1 MPTVNLFSAQT
12 GDGNSTSFK
21 VKTYAGAISN
31 EGVLLQASGAFNGA
45 TLKLEA
51 CADPG
56 ASPQVW
62 STVKTIKDDGTA
74 AEVSFIA
81 TFAINLDVVTGA
93 AYRVAQTGSGSPQPL
108 ITVDAVGDI
117 E

>member
-1 MPTVNLFSAQT
+1 MATVNLFSAQT

-21 VKTYAGAISN
+21 VKEYAGAISN
-31 EGVLLQASGAFNGA
+31 ESVLLQASGSFNGA

-51 CADPG
+51 CADPA

-62 STVKTIKDDGTA
+62 STVRTMKEDGTQADVAYA
-74 AEVSFIA
+74 AA
-81 TFAINLDVVTGA
+81 FAMNINVVTGA
-93 AYRVAQTGSGSPQPL
+93 AYRGVLSGSGSPQPSL
-108 ITVDAVGDI
+108 SLDVAGDI

>member
-1 MPTVNLFSAQT
+1 MSTVNLFTAQA
-12 GDGNSTSFK
+12 GDGNSTSFQ
-21 VKTYAGAISN
+21 VTGYAGAISN
-31 EGVLLQASGAFNGA
+31 EGVLLQASGTWNST

-51 CADPG
+51 CANPT

-62 STVKTIKDDGTA
+62 STVKNVKDDGTTTDI
-74 AEVSFIA
+74 SFTA
-81 TFAINLDVVTGA
+81 DFSVNLDVVTGA
-93 AYRVAQTGSGSPQPL
+93 AYRAVLSGSGSPIPS